1 MTVTAKDKDLQV
13 RMDRNNQWSD
23 EFRRGYTNGYQAAK
37 RFWQSKM
44 EKAMAEKENEHLDI
58 NRTFPYNIIPY
69 LTGEYSNAY
78 LDGNAGEEAGTT
90 SPKWYF
96 SPEYMRKA
104 MLQILDEREFTVLQ
118 MRFDQRL
125 TLEETGMELGVTRER
140 VRQLESKALRKLT
153 GHLNDLRCVPYSEL
167 TSIRRENAQLKQL
180 VDDQKALVDKH
191 EQLMARPITEL
202 DLSVRAY
209 NCLKRAGIDT
219 FGDLC
224 SLTDAKVQRLRNLG
238 MKSYREICDAMKEAG
253 LKFAEEKNDGEGAAK
268 ESAE

>member
-1 MTVTAKDKDLQV
+1 MTVVKDADLQA
-13 RMDRNNQWSD
+13 RMERNTQWSD

-37 RFWQSKM
+37 NYWKSKM
-44 EKAMAEKENEHLDI
+44 QKALGEKESEHLDV
-58 NRTFPYNIIPY
+58 NRTFPYNIVPY
-69 LTGEYSNAY
+69 ITGEYSNEY
-78 LDGNAGEEAGTT
+78 LNGESDTPSA
-90 SPKWYF
+90 SAQCFF
-96 SPEYMRKA
+96 SPEQMLKA
-104 MLQILDEREFTVLQ
+104 MAQILSEREMEIIRL
-118 MRFDQRL
+118 RFDRRM
-125 TLEETGMELGVTRER
+125 TLEEVGMELGVTRER

-153 GHLNDLRCVPYSEL
+153 NHIRELQCVPVSEL
-167 TSIRRENAQLKQL
+167 DTMRKEIAALKRMVDAQQ
-180 VDDQKALVDKH
+180 QLVDKH